1 MCHQDHGTLD
11 SHFHCPS
18 CRKIIKRKE
27 NARLHIEKCS
37 KGKRDDCS
45 EKAEV
50 AQNDQ
55 SEHSYSRP
63 AREPQDRSSF
73 TKKACPICK
82 KSFHPRWLK
91 NHLKT
96 HKRKKDEIN
105 ENRHHFTVLVDPD
118 RGTFC
123 SAINLSGPPHPVHV
137 IKRTSGSLQDSFC
150 DNNTC
155 IDMKET
161 ARRGGNPAFK
171 CHHVR
176 STTYAVKGKPIA
188 LNEESLNKI
197 ETEKFM
203 TKERCN
209 QLKKYIET
217 TNDGSPF
224 LVELPSPNLQSDRF
238 IYLSIATGQKRYWC
252 KTGRTVVTIDKQQK
266 SFSCHCSEEN
276 KYCNTKAVGKW
287 FACQEIPHIMSSC
300 HTNIEQLDEESS
312 ESDPTLSLMFEYI
325 FSAKRIPEQIPK
337 EVCEENAQQDNWL
350 GSISKKLYPTED
362 TCHRC
367 NGGLASEV
375 ARLKSKIVHLNKI
388 IPGKFNI
395 YIVMNSIFFYWQTSF
410 NH

>member
-82 KSFHPRWLK
+82 KNFHPRWLK

-161 ARRGGNPAFK
+161 ARRGGNPAFE

-238 IYLSIATGQKRYWC
+238 IYLSIATGQKRYW
-252 KTGRTVVTIDKQQK
+252 
-266 SFSCHCSEEN
+266 
-276 KYCNTKAVGKW
+276 
-287 FACQEIPHIMSSC
+287 
-300 HTNIEQLDEESS
+300 
-312 ESDPTLSLMFEYI
+312 
-325 FSAKRIPEQIPK
+325 
-337 EVCEENAQQDNWL
+337 
-350 GSISKKLYPTED
+350 
-362 TCHRC
+362 
-367 NGGLASEV
+367 
-375 ARLKSKIVHLNKI
+375 
-388 IPGKFNI
+388 
-395 YIVMNSIFFYWQTSF
+395 
-410 NH
+410 